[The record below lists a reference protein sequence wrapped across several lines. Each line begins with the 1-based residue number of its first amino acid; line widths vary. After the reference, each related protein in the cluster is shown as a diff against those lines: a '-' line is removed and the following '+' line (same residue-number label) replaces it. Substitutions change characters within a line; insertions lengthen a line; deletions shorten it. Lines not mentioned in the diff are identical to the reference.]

1 MTTQGL
7 EHKILN
13 QIRRY
18 IEDLR
23 LQLNQ
28 TSVMDWPEANEI
40 YSNLIQKAY
49 QLELDDRLHQDVE
62 HEEYLP
68 N

>member
-7 EHKILN
+7 ELKILN
-13 QIRRY
+13 QLRRY

-23 LQLNQ
+23 SQLNQ
-28 TSVMDWPEANEI
+28 TSVHNWPEANEI

-49 QLELDDRLHQDVE
+49 QLELDDRLYQDVE

>member
-62 HEEYLP
+62 HEEYLS

>member
-1 MTTQGL
+1 MTIQGL

-40 YSNLIQKAY
+40 YSKLIQKAY
-49 QLELDDRLHQDVE
+49 QLEIDDRLHKDFE
-62 HEEYLP
+62 HEEHLP

>member
-1 MTTQGL
+1 MTTQDL
-7 EHKILN
+7 ERKILN
-13 QIRRY
+13 QLRHY

-23 LQLNQ
+23 SQLNS
-28 TSVMDWPEANEI
+28 TSVHNWPEANEI

-49 QLELDDRLHQDVE
+49 QLEIDDRLHKE
-62 HEEYLP
+62 LENEEYLP